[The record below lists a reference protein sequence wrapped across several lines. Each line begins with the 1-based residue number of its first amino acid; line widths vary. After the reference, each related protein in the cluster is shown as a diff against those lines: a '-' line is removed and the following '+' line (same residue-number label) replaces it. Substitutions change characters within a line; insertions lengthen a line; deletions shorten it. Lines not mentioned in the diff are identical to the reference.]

1 MNLDTNVNA
10 IPNHFA
16 SALFLALTP
25 PPKGVVYCVTIILQ
39 RSQQTMINLSV
50 KLNHMYLHV

>member
-1 MNLDTNVNA
+1 MNLDTNA

-16 SALFLALTP
+16 STLFLALTP
-25 PPKGVVYCVTIILQ
+25 PAKGVVYCVTIILQ